1 MELRHHPR
9 IPVDFRVSFAKQD
22 FAGVKVGTMYDL
34 SLGGC
39 AVESTTTVQPGTD
52 LRLSI
57 YAPGKASPIMIESAA
72 VRWAQLGEFGVEFQ
86 KIPEQEKDR
95 LQGLLWA
102 AGKASTRGD

>member
-1 MELRHHPR
+1 MELRQHPR
-9 IPVDFRVSFAKQD
+9 IPVDFRVSFVPQD

-57 YAPGKASPIMIESAA
+57 YAPGRPFPILIESAA

-86 KIPEQEKDR
+86 EIPEQEKER
-95 LQGLLWA
+95 LQGLLWV
-102 AGKASTRGD
+102 AGKAFSHDG